1 MATLA
6 MAYFVFALI
15 VGPWLK
21 YACGFWVA
29 LAGVALLIGYVV
41 YYRMAFFMALGY
53 GDLIRSAFDLYRLDL
68 LAKFSAVPPA
78 TRKDELA
85 RWKELSKLVVYGQL
99 DDFTFSS
106 KPQSPAAIAQGAPAG
121 NRGGG

>member
-1 MATLA
+1 MPVAFL
-6 MAYFVFALI
+6 
-15 VGPWLK
+15 
-21 YACGFWVA
+21 VA